1 MLQIPFTALP
11 NSVSRQRR
19 NPPDFLLMFH
29 LYQPNPI
36 DWDVSVDLPAK
47 GGVKKTYTFRA
58 FFHKLDQKDCDEL
71 QDQHNQMLVAL
82 RRRLEVLQGYG
93 KEDATVNEPLPCT
106 YEDLADAVLCGWDNE
121 TTPEKMWVVDTD
133 GEKLEFTEA
142 NPKPSMFQH
151 AGRCCSNFPSMARQP
166 GPAQREGCCEGW
178 RIPRKKTD

>member
-1 MLQIPFTALP
+1 
-11 NSVSRQRR
+11 
-19 NPPDFLLMFH
+19 MFH
-29 LYQPNPI
+29 LNQDPI

-142 NPKPSMFQH
+142 NKARMFRMQGAAAAVFGAWLDSLGRPSEKGAAK
-151 AGRCCSNFPSMARQP
+151 AGGFRAKNS
-166 GPAQREGCCEGW
+166 
-178 RIPRKKTD
+178 